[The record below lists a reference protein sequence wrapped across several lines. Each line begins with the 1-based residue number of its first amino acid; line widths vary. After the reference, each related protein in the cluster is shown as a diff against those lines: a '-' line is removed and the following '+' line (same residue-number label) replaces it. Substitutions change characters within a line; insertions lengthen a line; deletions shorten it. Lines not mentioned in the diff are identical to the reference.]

1 MSIRIIYDYNIT
13 KFTKQFKLITNN
25 DLFKNCDKIV
35 YYKHNKIEKNELETQ
50 VFEIQPHYRYNI
62 YFDNIGEEEFEKL
75 PCDFTI
81 LIVNEEYLLKN
92 KYLRREMYLEKKL
105 SSLKDVV
112 NYYFCL
118 SKYSFDI
125 LSKDINKSKLILTD
139 GLFENSIYNSINKSS
154 NKYIYYYSD
163 PYSKKDNINILKIWI
178 KYYLKRDEILILNLH
193 FFIEDIIVYIMELL
207 NLTIINHRGI
217 YYYNNIIIYMMNN
230 FNFQFLN
237 NIYASIINHS
247 NYDLV
252 LELHENILY
261 KNFIITNDN
270 IISKE
275 ILLDNALYFTKFD
288 EDSIKEMMDTFF
300 GYSQKYV
307 EESIQNNLKR
317 LKIKNRKTIKLL
329 TKKFI

>member
-1 MSIRIIYDYNIT
+1 
-13 KFTKQFKLITNN
+13 
-25 DLFKNCDKIV
+25 
-35 YYKHNKIEKNELETQ
+35 
-50 VFEIQPHYRYNI
+50 
-62 YFDNIGEEEFEKL
+62 
-75 PCDFTI
+75 
-81 LIVNEEYLLKN
+81 
-92 KYLRREMYLEKKL
+92 
-105 SSLKDVV
+105 
-112 NYYFCL
+112 
-118 SKYSFDI
+118 
-125 LSKDINKSKLILTD
+125 
-139 GLFENSIYNSINKSS
+139 
-154 NKYIYYYSD
+154 
-163 PYSKKDNINILKIWI
+163 
-178 KYYLKRDEILILNLH
+178 
-193 FFIEDIIVYIMELL
+193 MELL